1 MAGKFYAVAMGR
13 EPGIY
18 TDWPL
23 AKEQVD
29 GFPGAR
35 YKGFANRAEAEA
47 WLKNLPAST
56 GGRKQADGITKSAR
70 RQLPEKDTA
79 PAAGVAVYTD
89 GSCLG
94 NPGPGGYGVI
104 IQENGQEQQLSGGF
118 RRTTNNRMEIMAAIV
133 GLRAAGT
140 GIVGTS
146 TAGTSTAGTSV
157 ARTGTQIIHLYS
169 DSSYLINAIEKGWAK
184 NWARRGWLK
193 ADGQPAQNRDL
204 WQEMLALLAARKVV
218 CHWLRGHAGHDC
230 NERCD
235 RLALLAA
242 KSADL
247 PEDTGYHAENQP

>member
-1 MAGKFYAVAMGR
+1 MAGKFYAVALGR
-13 EPGIY
+13 APGIY
-18 TDWPL
+18 TDWPS

-29 GFPGAR
+29 GFAGSI
-35 YKGFANRAEAEA
+35 YKGFSDHAEAEA
-47 WLKNLPAST
+47 WLKKSLSSHD
-56 GGRKQADGITKSAR
+56 GQKQAGGMIKLAR
-70 RQLPEKDTA
+70 QQLLPENTA
-79 PAAGVAVYTD
+79 PAEGVAVYTD

-104 IQENGQEQQLSGGF
+104 IQENGQERQLSGGF
-118 RRTTNNRMEIMAAIV
+118 RRTTNNRMEIMAAIA
-133 GLRAAGT
+133 GLRAAG
-140 GIVGTS
+140 
-146 TAGTSTAGTSV
+146 AGRQA
-157 ARTGTQIIHLYS
+157 IHLYS

-184 NWARRGWLK
+184 SWARRGWRK

-204 WQEMLALLAARKVV
+204 WQEMLALLAARNVV

-247 PEDTGYHAENQP
+247 AEDTGYHAESRS